1 MDRTGTWQRGE
12 AGLPALLARLN
23 AGELGRVV
31 RFVLVGGVATLVHV
45 SFALLA
51 LHAAG
56 AAPHLANLCGFIV
69 AVVFSYVMHSRVTF
83 RHGGSGKGKGTGGSV
98 LPRFA
103 LVASLGFVVSSGA
116 VSGFL
121 ALGLA
126 ESLAVPLAA
135 LVVPVASYLAN
146 RFWVFR

>member
-31 RFVLVGGVATLVHV
+31 RFVLVGGAATLVHV
-45 SFALLA
+45 SIALLA

-83 RHGGSGKGKGTGGSV
+83 RHGGSGKGRGGRV

-103 LVASLGFVVSSGA
+103 LVAGLGFVISSGA